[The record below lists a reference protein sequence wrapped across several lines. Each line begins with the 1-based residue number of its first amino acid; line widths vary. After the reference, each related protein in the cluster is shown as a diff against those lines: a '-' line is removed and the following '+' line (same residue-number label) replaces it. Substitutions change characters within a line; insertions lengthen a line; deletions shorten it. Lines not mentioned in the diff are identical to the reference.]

1 MSNFIKANIRTIIF
15 IIVVTIIVAAIFLY
29 RYIKLNVGTY
39 SPSTEVP
46 KYEIKKY
53 DANEYT
59 VVNIKKEI
67 VYRSYYKDYI
77 DLMLNDPV
85 TAFNK
90 LTTNSKE
97 NLFSNDYNKFLDYTK
112 SLNKSVLLSADIS
125 RFSDDNK
132 KIVVIDTTDSSYIF
146 YENGVWNY
154 TVDLMGTIN

>member
-1 MSNFIKANIRTIIF
+1 MSNFIKANVRTIIF
-15 IIVVTIIVAAIFLY
+15 VIVVTIIVAGIFLY

-112 SLNKSVLLSADIS
+112 KLNKSVLLSADIS